1 MFNMLLDRVSPDNI
15 PDASG
20 GGINHE
26 ELTGFLLIVILI
38 LFATLMFV
46 TIKYFIMKEK
56 YEELKN
62 SSKNLNENSEE
73 GDK

>member
-1 MFNMLLDRVSPDNI
+1 MFNMLLDIVSDDGNPDYI
-15 PDASG
+15 AS
-20 GGINHE
+20 GINHE

-38 LFATLMFV
+38 LFATLIFV

-62 SSKNLNENSEE
+62 SSKNLNENLEE